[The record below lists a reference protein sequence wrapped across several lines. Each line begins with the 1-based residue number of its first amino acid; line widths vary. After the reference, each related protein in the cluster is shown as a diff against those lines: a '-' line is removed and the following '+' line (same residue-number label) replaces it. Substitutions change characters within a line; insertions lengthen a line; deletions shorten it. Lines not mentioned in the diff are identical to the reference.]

1 MDYKQINDY
10 EVMYMVR
17 ENDEEARGIL
27 LKKYLPVVSKIA
39 SKYSDFIKRR
49 GIDFEDL
56 LQEGTIAVNTAINT
70 YDDSNGVLFY
80 TYVRVCVERH
90 LATYCKRLD
99 NKKNYVLNSSISDE
113 DCYSI
118 IDYRTSIDNIF
129 NDKLFEE
136 EFICYKNSFDFKYS
150 IVFELRYNGFTY
162 KEIGKLLDISVST
175 VDGRLYK
182 IRKFLQGKYNFNC

>member
-17 ENDEEARGIL
+17 ENDEEARDLL

-39 SKYSDFIKRR
+39 AKYSEFIKTK
-49 GIDFEDL
+49 GVDFEDL
-56 LQEGTIAVNTAINT
+56 LQEGTIAINTAINT
-70 YDDSNGVLFY
+70 FDDSNGVLFY
-80 TYVRVCVERH
+80 TYVRVCIERH

-99 NKKNYVLNSSISDE
+99 SKKNYFLNSSASE
-113 DCYSI
+113 DNYYSI
-118 IDYRTSIDNIF
+118 IDSRSSIDTIF

-136 EFICYKNSFDFKYS
+136 EFICYKNAFDLKYS
-150 IVFELRYNGFTY
+150 SVFELRYNGFTY

-182 IRKFLQGKYNFNC
+182 VRKFLQEKYNFNC